1 MVSRNTEHQ
10 FADTNPEPLEALL
23 VAGFER
29 ITGRALH
36 PADPEKL
43 YIQWVLSIILQER
56 VLNNYTGNQ
65 NVPSRAEGE
74 NLDALAELAYVMER
88 PGAEPAC
95 CTERFYISEPQQ
107 SAVLIPA
114 GTRVTDTGSTLVWE
128 TIEDAVVEIG
138 NTFADV
144 RIRCQTPGIVGNG
157 YAVGQINRLTDVFP
171 YYNDHCENT
180 TVSGGGSDRLD
191 DDAFY
196 NLMRASMDG
205 YSTAGGVGNYIYHA
219 MRTSSEIADVV
230 PNSPTP
236 GVVYIYV
243 LMKGGEPAGEEMK
256 TSVFNACNADYVRP
270 MTDWVHMGDPE
281 IVPYSIDFTYYLYE
295 SKTMGAAAIQTEVDA
310 AVKEYV
316 AWQSAKLGRDINPSV
331 LIELLM
337 KTGIKRVDL
346 RQPVFTSLRD
356 GKLDFEKVYEYP
368 DTVPQLAKSV
378 SVSVVNGG
386 YEDE

>member
-1 MVSRNTEHQ
+1 MSRNTEYQ
-10 FADTNPEPLEALL
+10 FVDTRPEPLEALL
-23 VAGFER
+23 IAGFEK
-29 ITGRALH
+29 ITGRAIH

-74 NLDALAELAYVMER
+74 NLDALAELAYIAER
-88 PGAEPAC
+88 PDAKPAC
-95 CTERFYISEPQQ
+95 CTERFYISEPQK
-107 SAVLIPA
+107 SAVLITA

-128 TIEDAVVEIG
+128 TIEDAVVETG
-138 NTFADV
+138 KSFVDV
-144 RIRCQTPGIVGNG
+144 RIRCQTPGTVGNG
-157 YAVGQINRLTDVFP
+157 YAVGQISRLTDVFP
-171 YYNDHCENT
+171 YYNDHCENI

-196 NLMRASMDG
+196 SLMRASMDG

-243 LMKGGEPAGEEMK
+243 LMKGGEPAGKEMK
-256 TSVFNACNADYVRP
+256 TSVFHACNSDHVRP

-281 IVPYSIDFTYYLYE
+281 IVPYHIDFSYYLYE
-295 SKTMGAAAIQTEVDA
+295 SNTMGAAAIQAKVDA
-310 AVKEYV
+310 AVQEYI

-331 LIELLM
+331 LTELLM
-337 KTGIKRVDL
+337 RTGIKRVDL
-346 RQPVFTSLRD
+346 RQPVFASLRD
-356 GKLDFEKVYEYP
+356 GKLDFEKVYEYQ

-378 SVSVVNGG
+378 SVTVVNGG

>member
-1 MVSRNTEHQ
+1 MSRNTEHQ
-10 FADTNPEPLEALL
+10 FVDTRPEPLEALL
-23 VAGFER
+23 IAGFEK
-29 ITGRALH
+29 ITGRAIH

-74 NLDALAELAYVMER
+74 NLDALAELAYIVER
-88 PGAEPAC
+88 PDAEPAY
-95 CTERFYISEPQQ
+95 CTERFYISEPQE

-114 GTRVTDTGSTLVWE
+114 GTRVTDTGNTLVWE

-138 NTFADV
+138 QLFADV
-144 RIRCQTPGIVGNG
+144 RIRCQTPGTVGNG
-157 YAVGQINRLTDVFP
+157 YAVGQISKLTDVFP
-171 YYNDHCENT
+171 YYNDHCENI

-256 TSVFNACNADYVRP
+256 TSVFNACNPDHVRP

-281 IVPYSIDFTYYLYE
+281 IVPYQIDFTYYLYE
-295 SKTMGAAAIQTEVDA
+295 SNTMGAASIQAKVNA
-310 AVKEYV
+310 AVQEYI

-331 LIELLM
+331 LTELLM

-346 RQPVFTSLRD
+346 RQPIFTSLRD
-356 GKLDFEKVYEYP
+356 GKLDFHKEYEYS

-378 SVSVVNGG
+378 SVTVVNGG